1 MACSAMEVIVK
12 RTGLLNTALLL
23 VGVFWLMP
31 AQAALGVVWG
41 KVSMQGSI
49 VDTACAIDTGS
60 YEQSIDMGI
69 LPIGLLRQVGHGPV
83 QPFSITLIGCQL
95 TPHDGDNWQTFSVTF
110 DGPANGEWFSVSGA
124 AKGVALSLQDAS
136 GQTVRPGLATVKQE
150 IKPGNYVLN
159 YGLRLVSDETPLRP
173 GEYQTAIRFKLDYY

>member
-1 MACSAMEVIVK
+1 MKRQVK
-12 RTGLLNTALLL
+12 QLAAALLSM
-23 VGVFWLMP
+23 GC
-31 AQAALGVVWG
+31 LGGIHVTYGGSLEG
-41 KVSMQGSI
+41 KVSMRGSI
-49 VDTACAIDTGS
+49 MDTACAIDTGS

-69 LPIGLLRQVGHGPV
+69 LPIGLLRQAGQGPV

-110 DGPANGEWFSVSGA
+110 DGPANGDWFSVSGA
-124 AKGVALSLQDAS
+124 AKGIALSLEDAS
-136 GQTVRPGLATVKQE
+136 GKKVLPGLATDKQA
-150 IKPGNYVLN
+150 IKSGNYVLN

>member
-1 MACSAMEVIVK
+1 MTYSVMEVIVK
-12 RTGLLNTALLL
+12 RTGLLNVALLSISAF
-23 VGVFWLMP
+23 GVNL
-31 AQAALGVVWG
+31 AQAAPEEIWG
-41 KVSMQGSI
+41 KVNMQGSI

-69 LPIGLLRQVGHGPV
+69 LPMGLLRQVGHGPV

-95 TPHDGDNWQTFSVTF
+95 TPKDGDNWQTFSVTF
-110 DGPANGEWFSVSGA
+110 DGPANGQWFTVSGA

-136 GQTVRPGLATVKQE
+136 GQIVQPGLATPKQE
-150 IKPGNYVLN
+150 IKPGNHVLN

>member
-1 MACSAMEVIVK
+1 MK
-12 RTGLLNTALLL
+12 RIGLLNAALLSISAL
-23 VGVFWLMP
+23 GIIP
-31 AQAALGVVWG
+31 AQAALGEIWG
-41 KVSMQGSI
+41 RVSMQGSI

-110 DGPANGEWFSVSGA
+110 DGPANGQWFTVSGA

-136 GQTVRPGLATVKQE
+136 GQTVQPGLATPKQE

>member
-1 MACSAMEVIVK
+1 MTDSVMEVIVK
-12 RTGLLNTALLL
+12 RSGQLKLALLSISAL
-23 VGVFWLMP
+23 WLMP
-31 AQAALGVVWG
+31 AQATPGEIWG

-83 QPFSITLIGCQL
+83 QPFSITLIGCKL

-110 DGPANGEWFSVSGA
+110 DGPANGEWFTVSGA

-136 GQTVRPGLATVKQE
+136 GQTVQPGLATSKQD
-150 IKPGNYVLN
+150 IKPGDHVLN

>member
-1 MACSAMEVIVK
+1 MTYSVMEAIVK
-12 RTGLLNTALLL
+12 RIGLLKAALLSIGAL
-23 VGVFWLMP
+23 GLMP
-31 AQAALGVVWG
+31 AHAAPGELWG

-69 LPIGLLRQVGHGPV
+69 LPIGLLRQVGHGPI

-95 TPHDGDNWQTFSVTF
+95 TPHDGENWQTFSVTF

-136 GQTVRPGLATVKQE
+136 GQIVRPGLATAKQD
-150 IKPGNYVLN
+150 IKPGNYILN